1 MTSMPSA
8 PSAPSATAVTLRA
21 RTLHACL
28 RNEYSKMRHLRIGV
42 AASLLLLGVCALTVF
57 WPMGSGLGEHLDDPD
72 GYDWKLLLT
81 SLHSAVMCTAPILL
95 AVMASRQTEI
105 EHSGNGWLASA
116 TAGAGPGRLCRA
128 KFLALG
134 ILVTPM
140 PVVWSAIVLAFG
152 KAAGITAPFPA
163 ARTLG
168 LIVSLMVINLAILAF
183 HLVLSAMTENQLLPL
198 GVGLGGIL
206 LAIFGQVL
214 PGWLLYLSPW
224 TYYSLVTPV
233 DFVGVDLIYLD
244 PMSGLAGTGV
254 LAAVGSALFLGVT
267 AHLDHQE
274 A

>member
-8 PSAPSATAVTLRA
+8 PSAPSVSLHA
-21 RTLHACL
+21 RTLHALL

-95 AVMASRQTEI
+95 AVMAAGRRRSSTRAT
-105 EHSGNGWLASA
+105 GGW
-116 TAGAGPGRLCRA
+116 PPPRPVPDRRLCRA

-168 LIVSLMVINLAILAF
+168 LMVSLMIINLAILAF
-183 HLVLSAMTENQLLPL
+183 HLVLSAMMENQLLPL
-198 GVGLGGIL
+198 GVGLGGVL
-206 LAIFGQVL
+206 LSIFGQVL
-214 PGWLLYLSPW
+214 PGWLLYLTPW
-224 TYYSLVTPV
+224 TYYSLVTPA
-233 DFVGVDLIYLD
+233 DFVGVDLIDLD
-244 PMSGLAGTGV
+244 PMSGLADIGV

>member
-8 PSAPSATAVTLRA
+8 PSAPSAPSVPSVSLHA
-21 RTLHACL
+21 RTLHALL

-140 PVVWSAIVLAFG
+140 PVVWSAMVLAFG
-152 KAAGITAPFPA
+152 KAAHRVEVDQIDADEIDGGDERGVGPRAQIQQPA
-163 ARTLG
+163 G
-168 LIVSLMVINLAILAF
+168 QNLAEDA
-183 HLVLSAMTENQLLPL
+183 
-198 GVGLGGIL
+198 
-206 LAIFGQVL
+206 
-214 PGWLLYLSPW
+214 
-224 TYYSLVTPV
+224 
-233 DFVGVDLIYLD
+233 
-244 PMSGLAGTGV
+244 
-254 LAAVGSALFLGVT
+254 
-267 AHLDHQE
+267 QE
-274 A
+274 YPAQPHAQR